1 MMRMVVY
8 APIVVDDD
16 GETEYYFV
24 ARENDITAEHFEWLE
39 YVHQH
44 DQDREEDE
52 SVTVCRTFLT
62 AGIMGIDPSI
72 AKHFSSEEVRA
83 NDEFKRVF
91 KLVAC
96 GRDGDPV
103 YPDQVPGRMTAK
115 PGETIVRT
123 FAHRFSA
130 DTWDFVE

>member
-24 ARENDITAEHFEWLE
+24 ARENNLTAEHFEWLK

-44 DQDREEDE
+44 DQDCEEGEND
-52 SVTVCRTFLT
+52 TVRAFLI

-72 AKHFSSEEVRA
+72 AKHFPSEAVRA

-103 YPDQVPGRMTAK
+103 FPGEVPGRMTAK
-115 PGETIVRT
+115 PCETIVRT
-123 FAHRFSA
+123 FAHRFSE

>member
-1 MMRMVVY
+1 MAPIVVY
-8 APIVVDDD
+8 APVLVDDD
-16 GETEYYFV
+16 GETDYFFV
-24 ARENDITAEHFEWLE
+24 AREKDLTAEHFEWLE
-39 YVHQH
+39 YDHH
-44 DQDREEDE
+44 HEDREEYNID
-52 SVTVCRTFLT
+52 TVHAFLI
-62 AGIMGIDPSI
+62 AGILGIDPGM

-103 YPDQVPGRMTAK
+103 YPDQVPGRLTAK
-115 PGETIVRT
+115 PGETTTRT
-123 FAHRFSA
+123 FVQRFGE

>member
-1 MMRMVVY
+1 MAPVVVY
-8 APIVVDDD
+8 APILVDDD
-16 GETEYYFV
+16 GETEYFFV
-24 ARENDITAEHFEWLE
+24 ARETDLTTEHFKWLE

-52 SVTVCRTFLT
+52 NGTVRAFLI
-62 AGIMGIDPSI
+62 AGIMGIDPDM

-83 NDEFKRVF
+83 DDEFNRVF

-103 YPDQVPGRMTAK
+103 YPDQVPGRLTAK
-115 PGETIVRT
+115 PDETIVRT
-123 FAHRFSA
+123 FVHRFSA